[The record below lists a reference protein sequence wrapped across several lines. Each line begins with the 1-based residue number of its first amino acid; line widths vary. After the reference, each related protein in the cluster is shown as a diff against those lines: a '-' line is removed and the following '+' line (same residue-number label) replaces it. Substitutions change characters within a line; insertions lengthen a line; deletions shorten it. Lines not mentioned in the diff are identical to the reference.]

1 MKTIVSSKTKEVVI
15 ERGKGT
21 VIIGERINPT
31 GKKALARALL
41 NGDLEV
47 LRQEAIRQV
56 EAGAEILEVNVG
68 AAGVDEVAVLP
79 AAVKIVAEVS
89 DLPLSI
95 DSSNPDALAAA
106 LEVYEGKALVN
117 SVTGEEHSLEK
128 VLPLIKK
135 YNAAVIGLCMDD
147 NGIPEDVEGRVKIAA
162 QIIAR
167 ATQMGIPQED
177 IIIDCLAMTVS
188 SNSQAAVTT
197 LATLAAVRDQL
208 GNNTVLGASNVSF
221 GLPERKCIHLAF
233 FPMAVQ
239 EGLSAIIAD
248 PTVQPVRRLMRA
260 ADLLMGYDEWA
271 TNYLKDYRDFGP
283 TVQ

>member
-1 MKTIVSSKTKEVVI
+1 MKTILSSKTKEVVI

-31 GKKALARALL
+31 GKKALAQALL

-47 LRQEAIRQV
+47 LRQEAIRQI
-56 EAGAEILEVNVG
+56 EAGAEVLEVNVG

-89 DLPLSI
+89 YLPLSI

-117 SVTGEEHSLEK
+117 SVTGEEHSLVK

-147 NGIPEDVEGRVKIAA
+147 NGIPEDVEGRVKIATK
-162 QIIAR
+162 IIER
-167 ATQMGIPQED
+167 ATEIGIPQED

-188 SNSQAAVTT
+188 SNTQAAVIT
-197 LATLAAVRDQL
+197 LETLAAVRDKL

-233 FPMAVQ
+233 FPMVIH

-248 PTVQPVRRLMRA
+248 PTVQPIRRVIRA
-260 ADLLMGYDEWA
+260 SDLLMGYDEWA
-271 TNYLKDYRDFGP
+271 TNYLKDYREYGP
-283 TVQ
+283 TI